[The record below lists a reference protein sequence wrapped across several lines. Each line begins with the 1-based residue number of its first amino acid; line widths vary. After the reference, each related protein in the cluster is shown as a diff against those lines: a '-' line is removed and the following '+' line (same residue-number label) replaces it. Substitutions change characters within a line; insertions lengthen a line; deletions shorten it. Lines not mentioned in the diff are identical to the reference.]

1 MAVDHCQSSPQTPA
15 SDRRHG
21 YLRKLAHDRNDL
33 CDAALA
39 AIALVSH
46 VVKIAPRRVRI
57 TCAPSDDA
65 ANLVILPNG
74 SEKVSELIEKSYA
87 QGIFLFGPIERQPG
101 DAFLLVSV
109 VDDEFVIGHGLSP

>member
-1 MAVDHCQSSPQTPA
+1 MAVDHRQSSPQTPA

-21 YLRKLAHDRNDL
+21 YLRKLAHDGNDL

-39 AIALVSH
+39 AIAAPVALVSH

-57 TCAPSDDA
+57 AGAPGDNA
-65 ANLVILPNG
+65 ANLVIVAYG

-87 QGIFLFGPIERQPG
+87 QGVFLFWPVER
-101 DAFLLVSV
+101 
-109 VDDEFVIGHGLSP
+109 